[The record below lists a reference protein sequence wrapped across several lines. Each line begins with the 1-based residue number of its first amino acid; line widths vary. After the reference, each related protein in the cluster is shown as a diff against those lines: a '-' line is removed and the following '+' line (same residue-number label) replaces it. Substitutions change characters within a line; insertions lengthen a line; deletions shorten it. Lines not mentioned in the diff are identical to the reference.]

1 MELEPLTERHDV
13 EGLDCGVK
21 ALDRYLKLQALRDQQ
36 ADKAQTMVAGQEGRV
51 VAYFSLAAAS
61 VEPDAATPRAAKA
74 QGSQPIPAILL
85 ARLAVDRS
93 EQAQG
98 LGRAMLL
105 QALARSAQAADA
117 IGARVVLVHAKDERV
132 RGFYEHFG
140 FEQSPTGPLQLM
152 LLMKDI
158 RKSLGL
164 A

>member
-1 MELEPLTERHDV
+1 ME
-13 EGLDCGVK
+13 GFDCGVE
-21 ALDRYLKLQALRDQQ
+21 ALDRYLKRQALRDRQ
-36 ADKAQTMVAGQEGRV
+36 ADKAQTMVAVQKGRV

-61 VEPDAATPRAAKA
+61 VEPDAATPRAVRG
-74 QGSQPIPAILL
+74 QGAQPIPAILL

-93 EQAQG
+93 EQQRG

-117 IGARVVLVHAKDERV
+117 IGARLVLVQTKDERV
-132 RGFYEHFG
+132 RGFYERFG
-140 FEQSPTGPLQLM
+140 FEGSPTGDLQLM